1 MSHTP
6 SFRTHEWYQARI
18 GKITASCMYLL
29 MAKPADG
36 SSGWSKSALSYIN
49 DLALQLHLKE
59 YFKHPDSDATRWG
72 INNEGE
78 ALNEFT
84 KQTGFSQKSSGFI
97 LHPVNK
103 EVGATPDA
111 YIIEEAL
118 SKEIIIAQIKC
129 PYNSDYHLKYRSKI
143 TDIHSLRRCKSEYFW
158 QIQTELW
165 VTSAK
170 FCYFI
175 SYDPRLLKSERLHFA
190 KILRDEEA
198 IEQLSITTKEA
209 IKQRDK
215 IIDDLKSGKKRIDPG
230 LIRHY

>member
-1 MSHTP
+1 MANSPT
-6 SFRTHEWYQARI
+6 FRSNEWYQARI
-18 GKITASCMYLL
+18 GKITASFMYLL

-36 SSGWSKSALSYIN
+36 SSGWSKSALNYIN

-59 YFKHPDSDATRWG
+59 YFVHPDCDATRWG
-72 INNEGE
+72 INNEAE
-78 ALNEFT
+78 ALSEFI

-97 LHPVNK
+97 LHPLNK

-111 YIIEEAL
+111 CIIEEAR

-129 PYNSDYHLKYRSKI
+129 PYNSDYHLKYRFKI
-143 TDIHSLRRCKSEYFW
+143 TDNHSLRKCKSEYFW

-170 FCYFI
+170 YCYFI

-190 KILRDEEA
+190 EILRDEEA

-215 IIDDLKSGKKRIDPG
+215 IIDELKSGKMRFNPG
-230 LIRHY
+230 LIRH